1 MQVSTLTSTS
11 SFMSWDNGQISSEKS
26 EIIGYSIRMSMDDC
40 TATLV
45 LRSDEPITNRIM
57 INALVDLAK
66 KIETECEE
74 DYNGDH

>member
-1 MQVSTLTSTS
+1 MIASS
-11 SFMSWDNGQISSEKS
+11 SFVSWDNGQVGGGEKS
-26 EIIGYSIRMSMDDC
+26 EIIGYSIRMSMNDC
-40 TATLV
+40 TLTLV
-45 LRSDEPITNRIM
+45 LRSDEPITNRIT